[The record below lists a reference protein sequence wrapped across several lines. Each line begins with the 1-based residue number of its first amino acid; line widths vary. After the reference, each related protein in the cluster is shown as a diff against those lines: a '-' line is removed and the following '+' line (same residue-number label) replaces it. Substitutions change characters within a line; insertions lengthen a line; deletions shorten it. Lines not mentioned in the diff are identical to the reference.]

1 MARTCEF
8 KWNKSAAPQI
18 MNSGETQA
26 VILQRANG
34 VKRIADSIGSA
45 TYAANVQAGKTRA
58 HAIVYTPSN
67 HAIYS
72 NAKHKSLIKALK
84 SSGL

>member
-1 MARTCEF
+1 MARTCVF
-8 KWNKSAAPQI
+8 KWDKAAAPQI

-45 TYAANVQAGKTRA
+45 TYAANVRAGKTRA

>member
-1 MARTCEF
+1 MAKTCEF
-8 KWNKSAAPQI
+8 KWNKSAARQI
-18 MNSGETQA
+18 MNSGEAQA

-45 TYAANVQAGKTRA
+45 TYAANVQAGKNRA
-58 HAIVYTPSN
+58 HAIVYTPSK
-67 HAIYS
+67 HAVRS